1 VDTFA
6 GLCYQ
11 TWSEKRLRGL
21 VYRAHMHGMKI
32 THQLKRSPVVAL
44 FVWLFLVSCI
54 VLSLSEAKNTKNQMT
69 FQNINHNIIYHNNK
83 QISSSPSLLQEQSKN
98 SRNNHQRQYS
108 PSSRKHR
115 KHHRKNNSSRSQKSQ
130 KNSLDKMDC
139 HLNPD
144 PVWIRND
151 CTDGFLAITSDRR
164 VATLNSRVDQ
174 HDNLVK
180 LRSESCTSRNASL
193 WEPVRTRLFS
203 ESQNRYICFNHRG
216 RLRSVPKRRARRLG
230 NLCAFY
236 ERALPSR
243 RHVTYSVA
251 SPPKTH
257 FNLQSAHNPRWYM
270 GFLKP
275 GLKHIGLRYSPE
287 GHPISL
293 PRRMGRPAHKL
304 VRPRTK
310 CDFRFYS
317 GIFTPK
323 AAMPTEQGK
332 EPATPSSPSWA
343 GMMEKIELH
352 KENKNSVRTR
362 TSEKKSL
369 RRRPEEN
376 SEIQNYQGAFKAVEQ
391 PLKGRINR
399 KKGKRKMAFS
409 SEKRPKYLSS
419 NLV

>member
-1 VDTFA
+1 
-6 GLCYQ
+6 
-11 TWSEKRLRGL
+11 
-21 VYRAHMHGMKI
+21 MHGMKI

-44 FVWLFLVSCI
+44 FVWWFLVSSI
-54 VLSLSEAKNTKNQMT
+54 VLSLSEAKNTKNSPMT
-69 FQNINHNIIYHNNK
+69 FQNINQNIIYHKDN
-83 QISSSPSLLQEQSKN
+83 PTLLHELQLSKN
-98 SRNNHQRQYS
+98 TRTNNHYQRQYS

-115 KHHRKNNSSRSQKSQ
+115 KNHRNRHSSSFSRKNSQ
-130 KNSLDKMDC
+130 KNNNNKMDC

-164 VATLNSRVDQ
+164 VATLNSQIDQ

-419 NLV
+419 NLVL

>member
-1 VDTFA
+1 
-6 GLCYQ
+6 
-11 TWSEKRLRGL
+11 
-21 VYRAHMHGMKI
+21 MHGMKI
-32 THQLKRSPVVAL
+32 THQLKHSPVVAL
-44 FVWLFLVSCI
+44 FVWWFLVSSI
-54 VLSLSEAKNTKNQMT
+54 VLSLSEAKNTKNSPMT
-69 FQNINHNIIYHNNK
+69 FQNINQNIIYHKDN
-83 QISSSPSLLQEQSKN
+83 PTLLHELQLSKN
-98 SRNNHQRQYS
+98 TRTNNHYQRQYS

-115 KHHRKNNSSRSQKSQ
+115 KNHRNRHSSSFSRKSSQ
-130 KNSLDKMDC
+130 KNNNNKMDC

-164 VATLNSRVDQ
+164 VATLNSQIDQ

-203 ESQNRYICFNHRG
+203 ESQNRYICFNRRG
-216 RLRSVPKRRARRLG
+216 RLKSVPKRRARRLG

-243 RHVTYSVA
+243 RHVAYSVA
-251 SPPKTH
+251 TPPTTH

-287 GHPISL
+287 GHPLSL
-293 PRRMGRPAHKL
+293 PRRMGRPAHDKL

-323 AAMPTEQGK
+323 AATPTQGDQGK
-332 EPATPSSPSWA
+332 KPATPPNSPSLSWA

-352 KENKNSVRTR
+352 QENKNSVRT
-362 TSEKKSL
+362 SL
-369 RRRPEEN
+369 ETKRKTEEN
-376 SEIQNYQGAFKAVEQ
+376 SEKTIKNQGAFTAVQQ
-391 PLKGRINR
+391 PLKGKNNNH

-409 SEKRPKYLSS
+409 FEKRPKYLSTRIS
-419 NLV
+419 SHRP